1 MLLHVMQQSEAATF
15 GQVLKYWRTQ
25 AGLSLRDVEATT
37 QMSATNLSRIERGL
51 IGPPPN
57 FVLDKLAAAVGVER
71 SVLYSAAGRLPPD
84 DEAGKQGVVEA
95 VMADPDL
102 TEDQKWYLIEG
113 FRLLRERNRPAQE
126 Q

>member
-37 QMSATNLSRIERGL
+37 EMSATNLSRIERGL
-51 IGPPPN
+51 ISPPPN
-57 FVLDKLAAAVGVER
+57 FVLDKLATAVGVER
-71 SVLYSAAGRLPPD
+71 AVLYSAAGRLPPG
-84 DEAGKQGVVEA
+84 DEAGKRGVVEA

-102 TEDQKWYLIEG
+102 TEEQKSYLIEG
-113 FRLLRERNRPAQE
+113 FRLLRQKNRPAP
-126 Q
+126 